1 MGIYQTCRLFYIESA
16 GLITY
21 CDTDTSQLRKIAFQK
36 FPIYGSSVHIHQLF
50 FASFKNA
57 DSGNE
62 RQYFVTVIH
71 GVTLQKLHQSVPVFG
86 YGRNFIKIVPR
97 CIRGMHILLE
107 AACAV
112 GSQYFIVLV
121 CPVRRGVSADG
132 DARNTCQIPFGERA
146 HQAVQFLQFGA
157 VVVEFAA
164 DVINSGRVVYI

>member
-21 CDTDTSQLRKIAFQK
+21 CDTDTSQLRKIVFQK

-57 DSGNE
+57 GSGNE

-97 CIRGMHILLE
+97 CIRGTHILLE

-112 GSQYFIVLV
+112 GSQYFIILIY
-121 CPVRRGVSADG
+121 PVGRSVTADG
-132 DARNTCQIPFGERA
+132 DTRNICQIPLGKWA
-146 HQAVQFLQFGA
+146 HQPVQFL
-157 VVVEFAA
+157 
-164 DVINSGRVVYI
+164 

>member
-1 MGIYQTCRLFYIESA
+1 MGIYQTCRLFDIESA

-71 GVTLQKLHQSVPVFG
+71 GAALQKFHQSIPDFVGTESIIALRTVTGSSIIPVDRKQVSGTLTAANVPGGAEFTMKLYKG
-86 YGRNFIKIVPR
+86 IV
-97 CIRGMHILLE
+97 
-107 AACAV
+107 
-112 GSQYFIVLV
+112 
-121 CPVRRGVSADG
+121 
-132 DARNTCQIPFGERA
+132 
-146 HQAVQFLQFGA
+146 
-157 VVVEFAA
+157 
-164 DVINSGRVVYI
+164 